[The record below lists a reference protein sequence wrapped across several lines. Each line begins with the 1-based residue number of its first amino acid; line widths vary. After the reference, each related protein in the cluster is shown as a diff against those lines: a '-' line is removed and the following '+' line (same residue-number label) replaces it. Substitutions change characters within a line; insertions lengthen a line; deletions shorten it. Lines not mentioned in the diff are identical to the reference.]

1 MKSRNLPIALS
12 LNENKTSLDFLKG
25 TRTRT
30 INPKLKLISHR
41 CGLSGQISLVTSFR
55 ENMLFLAI
63 LSIFGFSDSDEDVGT
78 VIGIDLGTTFSCV
91 GVFQKGKVEIIANE
105 VGNRIT
111 PSIVSFSEGQ
121 RFVGD
126 SAVPQLISNPR
137 NTVFAVKRL
146 IGRRFN
152 DPEVQGEIGR
162 LPYKVIDKNDRPLI
176 ELEFKGETKT
186 LSPEE
191 ISAMVLTKM
200 KNVAEDY
207 LGKTIKNAVVTV
219 PAYFNDAQRK
229 ATKDAGAIAGLNVMR
244 ILNEPTAAAI
254 AYGLDKKDNQKILVF
269 DLGGGTFDVSLLSIE
284 DSFFEVLATAGD
296 THLGG
301 EDFDNRVV
309 DHFLDVFKRRTGK
322 DASKDVKAVAKLKR
336 EAEKAKR
343 ALSTLHQT
351 RIEIEG
357 FFDGEDLSEPFTR
370 ARFEELNM
378 DLFRKTMQ
386 PVQQVLKDSQV
397 SKHEVDEIVLVG
409 GSTRLPKIQQ
419 LVRDFFNGKAP
430 CKSIN
435 PDEAVAYGAAVEGGV
450 LSDDPDAQDIVIINV
465 NSLTLGV
472 ETVGGV
478 MAELIP
484 RNTRIP
490 VKKTQTFVTSQ
501 DDQEYVRVQIFEG
514 ERAMTRDNHFLGA
527 FDLTGLPPG
536 PRGSVQIQVTF
547 ELDQNNMLK
556 VTAENGD
563 NKESITI
570 NAQEARLSEDE
581 REEAIRNAQDWVAED
596 EKTKA
601 AVNAKNNLEQ
611 IVYSAKNNLGKDEVK
626 ERLSEEERKELK
638 RIVRETIDW
647 IESNSDEE
655 AEVYDEKRK
664 EVVPLLSALL
674 NEPGVSAGVPGGLGD
689 DDDDDDDFD
698 ENEEVGEL

>member
-1 MKSRNLPIALS
+1 MVSLLS
-12 LNENKTSLDFLKG
+12 LFL
-25 TRTRT
+25 
-30 INPKLKLISHR
+30 
-41 CGLSGQISLVTSFR
+41 CQVLS
-55 ENMLFLAI
+55 EK
-63 LSIFGFSDSDEDVGT
+63 DSEVGT

-105 VGNRIT
+105 IGNRIT
-111 PSIVSFSEGQ
+111 PSIVAFHDGQ

-126 SAVPQLISNPR
+126 SASPFIISNPQ
-137 NTVFAVKRL
+137 NSVFSVKRL
-146 IGRRFN
+146 IGRRYT
-152 DPEVQGEIGR
+152 DPEVQSELKR
-162 LPYKVIDKNDRPLI
+162 LPYKVIDKDNRPYVEI
-176 ELEFKGETKT
+176 DIKGETKV

-191 ISAMVLTKM
+191 ISALILTKM

-207 LGKTIKNAVVTV
+207 LGKPVKSAVVTV

-229 ATKDAGAIAGLNVMR
+229 ATKDAGAIAGLDVKR

-309 DHFLDVFKRRTGK
+309 DHFVDVFKRRTGK
-322 DASKDVKAVAKLKR
+322 DATSDSKSIAKLKR
-336 EAEKAKR
+336 EVEKAKR

-351 RIEIEG
+351 RIEIEN

-378 DLFRKTMQ
+378 DLFRKTMA
-386 PVQQVLKDSQV
+386 PVQQVLKDAGV

-409 GSTRLPKIQQ
+409 GSTRIPKVQQ

-450 LSDDPDAQDIVIINV
+450 LSDDPDAHDIIIINV
-465 NSLTLGV
+465 NSLTLGI
-472 ETVGGV
+472 ETFGGV

-490 VKKTQTFVTSQ
+490 VKKTQTFTNAA
-501 DDQEYVRVQIFEG
+501 DDQETVRIQIFEG

-536 PRGSVQIQVTF
+536 PRGSVQIEVTF
-547 ELDQNNMLK
+547 ELDQNNILK
-556 VTAENGD
+556 VTAENKASN
-563 NKESITI
+563 NKETITI
-570 NAQEARLSEDE
+570 NAQEARLSEEE
-581 REEAIRNAQDWVAED
+581 REEAIRAAEEWASED
-596 EKTKA
+596 EKTKM
-601 AVNAKNNLEQ
+601 AVQSRNNLEML
-611 IVYSAKNNLGKDEVK
+611 IYTAKSNLGKDETK
-626 ERLSEEERKELK
+626 ERLTDEERKELK
-638 RIVRETIDW
+638 KAIKEAIEW
-647 IESNSDEE
+647 LESNPDEDS
-655 AEVYDEKRK
+655 EVYEDKRK
-664 EVVPLLSALL
+664 ELSQVLSPIMGQKNSL
-674 NEPGVSAGVPGGLGD
+674 EMSND
-689 DDDDDDDFD
+689 DEDEDDEF
-698 ENEEVGEL
+698 GEI

>member
-1 MKSRNLPIALS
+1 MLL
-12 LNENKTSLDFLKG
+12 L
-25 TRTRT
+25 
-30 INPKLKLISHR
+30 LILTVLEVS
-41 CGLSGQISLVTSFR
+41 
-55 ENMLFLAI
+55 A
-63 LSIFGFSDSDEDVGT
+63 DEEEIGT

-91 GVFQKGKVEIIANE
+91 GVFQNGKVEIIANE
-105 VGNRIT
+105 AGNRIT
-111 PSIVSFSEGQ
+111 PSVVSFTENQ

-126 SAVPQLISNPR
+126 SATPQMISNPK
-137 NTVFAVKRL
+137 NTVFAIKRL
-146 IGRRFN
+146 IGRRYN
-152 DPEVQGEIGR
+152 DPEVQNELKR
-162 LPYKVIDKNDRPLI
+162 LPYKVVDRNDRPYVEI
-176 ELEFKGETKT
+176 DFKSEVKN

-200 KNVAEDY
+200 KNIAEDY
-207 LGKTIKNAVVTV
+207 IGKTVKNAVVTV

-309 DHFLDVFKRRTGK
+309 DHFFDVFKCRTGK
-322 DASKDVKAVAKLKR
+322 DASSDIKAMAKLKR

-378 DLFRKTMQ
+378 DLFRKTMT
-386 PVQQVLKDSQV
+386 PVQQVLKDAQV

-419 LVRDFFNGKAP
+419 LVRDFFNGKSP

-472 ETVGGV
+472 ETVGGI

-490 VKKTQTFVTSQ
+490 VKKVQTFVTSQ

-536 PRGSVQIQVTF
+536 PRGTVQIQVTF
-547 ELDQNNMLK
+547 ELDQNNILK
-556 VTAENGD
+556 VTAENGE

-570 NAQEARLSEDE
+570 NAQEARLSETDK
-581 REEAIRNAQDWVAED
+581 EEAIRNAQDWAQED
-596 EKTKA
+596 EKIKLS
-601 AVNAKNNLEQ
+601 VQAKNSLEML
-611 IVYSAKNNLGKDEVK
+611 IYSAKSNLNKDEIK
-626 ERLSEEERKELK
+626 KKIDDDERKELK
-638 RIVRETIDW
+638 KAIREAFDW
-647 IESNSDEE
+647 IESNGDED
-655 AEVYDEKRK
+655 AEIYEQKRK
-664 EVVPLLSALL
+664 EYEKILRKVISNTP
-674 NEPGVSAGVPGGLGD
+674 ESAGLAEVI
-689 DDDDDDDFD
+689 DDDDDFEEND
-698 ENEEVGEL
+698 ELIDL

>member
-1 MKSRNLPIALS
+1 MIFFA
-12 LNENKTSLDFLKG
+12 
-25 TRTRT
+25 
-30 INPKLKLISHR
+30 
-41 CGLSGQISLVTSFR
+41 
-55 ENMLFLAI
+55 LFL
-63 LSIFGFSDSDEDVGT
+63 LGFQAADDDDGEIGT

-126 SAVPQLISNPR
+126 SAMPLLISNPH

-146 IGRRFN
+146 IGRRF
-152 DPEVQGEIGR
+152 DDAEVQSEIGR
-162 LPYKVIDKNDRPLI
+162 LPYKVVDKDNRPYI
-176 ELEFKGETKT
+176 ELEIKGEKKL

-191 ISAMVLTKM
+191 ISALVLSKM
-200 KNVAEDY
+200 KSVAEDY
-207 LGKTIKNAVVTV
+207 LGKEIKNAVVTV

-229 ATKDAGAIAGLNVMR
+229 ATKDAGAIAGLNVKR

-284 DSFFEVLATAGD
+284 DAFFEVLATAGD

-322 DASKDVKAVAKLKR
+322 DASVDAKAVAKLKR

-351 RIEIEG
+351 RIEIEN

-386 PVQQVLKDSQV
+386 PVQQVLKDSGV

-450 LSDDPDAQDIVIINV
+450 LSDDPDAQEIVIINV

-472 ETVGGV
+472 ETIGGV
-478 MAELIP
+478 MHELIP

-490 VKKTQTFVTSQ
+490 AKKTHTFQTAR
-501 DDQEYVRVQIFEG
+501 DDQESVKIQIFEG
-514 ERAMTRDNHFLGA
+514 ERAMTKDNHFLGS

-536 PRGSVQIQVTF
+536 PRGSVQFQVTF
-547 ELDQNNMLK
+547 ELDQNNILK
-556 VTAENGD
+556 VTAEDMTSD

-581 REEAIRNAQDWVAED
+581 REEAIRNAEEWAAED
-596 EKTKA
+596 ERTRNS
-601 AVNAKNNLEQ
+601 VNARNDLEMF
-611 IVYSAKNNLGKDEVK
+611 VYQGKRALKKDEVK
-626 ERLSEEERKELK
+626 ERLSEDERRELK
-638 RIVRETIDW
+638 RSVRETLDW
-647 IESNSDEE
+647 IESNQDED
-655 AEVYDEKRK
+655 AEVYEEKKK
-664 EVVPLLSALL
+664 EMAEILAPVLGADASAQKMDI
-674 NEPGVSAGVPGGLGD
+674 EGGEDDVDDGD
-689 DDDDDDDFD
+689 FEDDII
-698 ENEEVGEL
+698 GEL

>member
-1 MKSRNLPIALS
+1 MT
-12 LNENKTSLDFLKG
+12 TSLMFLFFFNL
-25 TRTRT
+25 
-30 INPKLKLISHR
+30 INLIKSE
-41 CGLSGQISLVTSFR
+41 S
-55 ENMLFLAI
+55 
-63 LSIFGFSDSDEDVGT
+63 EDGVGT

-111 PSIVSFSEGQ
+111 PSVVSFSEGQ

-126 SAVPQLISNPR
+126 SAMPQLISNPY
-137 NTVFAVKRL
+137 NTIYAIKRL
-146 IGRRFN
+146 VGRRFT
-152 DPEVQGEIGR
+152 DPEVQGELKR
-162 LPYKVIDKNDRPLI
+162 LPYKVIDKDNRPYVSVDM
-176 ELEFKGETKT
+176 KGEQKE

-200 KNVAEDY
+200 KNIAEDY

-301 EDFDNRVV
+301 EDFDNRCV

-322 DASKDVKAVAKLKR
+322 DASSDPKSVAKLKR
-336 EAEKAKR
+336 ESEKAKR

-351 RIEIEG
+351 RIEIEN
-357 FFDGEDLSEPFTR
+357 FYDGEDLSEPFTR

-378 DLFRKTMQ
+378 DLFRKTMA
-386 PVQQVLKDSQV
+386 PVQQVLKDAGV

-450 LSDDPDAQDIVIINV
+450 LSDDPDAQEIVIINV

-501 DDQEYVRVQIFEG
+501 DDQEYVRIQIFEG

-536 PRGSVQIQVTF
+536 PRGTVQVQVTF
-547 ELDQNNMLK
+547 ELDQNNILK
-556 VTAENGD
+556 VTAENKASN

-570 NAQEARLSEDE
+570 NAQEARLSEEE
-581 REEAIRNAQDWVAED
+581 REEAIRAAEEWAAED
-596 EKTKA
+596 EKTKNS
-601 AVNAKNNLEQ
+601 VQSRNNLEML
-611 IVYSAKNNLGKDEVK
+611 VYSAKANLGKDETK
-626 ERLSEEERKELK
+626 ERLSDDERKEMK
-638 RIVRETIDW
+638 KTIREALEW
-647 IESNSDEE
+647 MEANPDED
-655 AEVYDEKRK
+655 AEVYEDKRK
-664 EVVPLLSALL
+664 ELSQALSPIL
-674 NEPGVSAGVPGGLGD
+674 QSGQPGIKEDDED
-689 DDDDDDDFD
+689 DDNDD
-698 ENEEVGEL
+698 EEIGEL

>member
-1 MKSRNLPIALS
+1 MVLFFLS
-12 LNENKTSLDFLKG
+12 LA
-25 TRTRT
+25 
-30 INPKLKLISHR
+30 
-41 CGLSGQISLVTSFR
+41 
-55 ENMLFLAI
+55 LFTK
-63 LSIFGFSDSDEDVGT
+63 SEDEEVGT

-111 PSIVSFSEGQ
+111 PSVVSFSEGQ
-121 RFVGD
+121 RFTGD
-126 SAVPQLISNPR
+126 SAMPHLISNPQ
-137 NTVFAVKRL
+137 NTIFAIKRM
-146 IGRRFN
+146 IGRRFT
-152 DPEVQGEIGR
+152 DPEVQGELKR
-162 LPYKVIDKNDRPLI
+162 LPYKVIDKDNRPYVQVDI
-176 ELEFKGETKT
+176 KGEPKE

-200 KNVAEDY
+200 KNIAEDY
-207 LGKTIKNAVVTV
+207 LGKAIKNAVVTV

-322 DASKDVKAVAKLKR
+322 DASVDSKSVAKLKR
-336 EAEKAKR
+336 ESEKAKR

-351 RIEIEG
+351 RIEIEN

-378 DLFRKTMQ
+378 DLFRKTMA
-386 PVQQVLKDSQV
+386 PVQQVLKDSGV

-450 LSDDPDAQDIVIINV
+450 LSDDPDAQEIIIINV

-501 DDQEYVRVQIFEG
+501 DDQEYVRIQIFEG
-514 ERAMTRDNHFLGA
+514 ERAMTKDNHFLGA
-527 FDLTGLPPG
+527 FDLTGLPAG
-536 PRGSVQIQVTF
+536 PRGTVQVQVTF
-547 ELDQNNMLK
+547 ELDQNNILK
-556 VTAENGD
+556 VTAENKASN

-570 NAQEARLSEDE
+570 NAQEARLSEEE
-581 REEAIRNAQDWVAED
+581 REEAIRAAEEWAAED

-601 AVNAKNNLEQ
+601 SVQSRNNLEML
-611 IVYSAKNNLGKDEVK
+611 VYSAKANLGKDETK
-626 ERLSEEERKELK
+626 ERLSDDERKEIK
-638 RIVRETIDW
+638 KTIREALEW
-647 IESNSDEE
+647 LEANPDED
-655 AEVYDEKRK
+655 AEVYEDKRK
-664 EVVPLLSALL
+664 ELSQVLSPVLQSGAV
-674 NEPGVSAGVPGGLGD
+674 NPSGEDEDED
-689 DDDDDDDFD
+689 D
-698 ENEEVGEL
+698 EEIGEL

>member
-1 MKSRNLPIALS
+1 MFLLLS
-12 LNENKTSLDFLKG
+12 
-25 TRTRT
+25 
-30 INPKLKLISHR
+30 
-41 CGLSGQISLVTSFR
+41 V
-55 ENMLFLAI
+55 LAV
-63 LSIFGFSDSDEDVGT
+63 FGVCADDEEIGT

-126 SAVPQLISNPR
+126 SAMPQMISNPK
-137 NTVFAVKRL
+137 NTIFAIKRL

-152 DPEVQGEIGR
+152 DPEVQGELKR
-162 LPYKVIDKNDRPLI
+162 LPYKVVSKNDRPYV
-176 ELEFKGETKT
+176 ELEFKGEVKT

-207 LGKTIKNAVVTV
+207 LGKTIKHAVVTV

-322 DASKDVKAVAKLKR
+322 DASTDVKAVAKLKR
-336 EAEKAKR
+336 ESEKAKR

-378 DLFRKTMQ
+378 DLFRKTMA

-536 PRGSVQIQVTF
+536 PRGTVQIQVTF
-547 ELDQNNMLK
+547 ELDQNNILK

-581 REEAIRNAQDWVAED
+581 REEAIRNAQDWAQED
-596 EKTKA
+596 EKTKSS
-601 AVNAKNNLEQ
+601 VQAKNNLEML
-611 IVYSAKNNLGKDEVK
+611 VYSAKTNLNKDEVK
-626 ERLSEEERKELK
+626 ERLTDEERKELK
-638 RIVRETIDW
+638 KTVREAIDW
-647 IESNSDEE
+647 IESNSEEE
-655 AEVYDEKRK
+655 AEVYEQKRK
-664 EVVPLLSALL
+664 EYAQILQKVISDTPGAAGGAAGASA
-674 NEPGVSAGVPGGLGD
+674 EAG

-698 ENEEVGEL
+698 ENDEVGEL

>member
-1 MKSRNLPIALS
+1 MLL
-12 LNENKTSLDFLKG
+12 L
-25 TRTRT
+25 
-30 INPKLKLISHR
+30 LILTVLEVS
-41 CGLSGQISLVTSFR
+41 
-55 ENMLFLAI
+55 A
-63 LSIFGFSDSDEDVGT
+63 DEEEIGT

-91 GVFQKGKVEIIANE
+91 GVFQNGKVEIIANE
-105 VGNRIT
+105 AGNRIT
-111 PSIVSFSEGQ
+111 PSVVSFTENQ

-126 SAVPQLISNPR
+126 SATPQMISNPK
-137 NTVFAVKRL
+137 NTIFAVKRL
-146 IGRRFN
+146 IGRRYN
-152 DPEVQGEIGR
+152 DPEVQNELKR
-162 LPYKVIDKNDRPLI
+162 LPYKVVDRNDRPYVEI
-176 ELEFKGETKT
+176 DFKGEVKN

-200 KNVAEDY
+200 KNIAEDY
-207 LGKTIKNAVVTV
+207 IGKTVKNAVVTV

-309 DHFLDVFKRRTGK
+309 DHFFDVFKRRTGK
-322 DASKDVKAVAKLKR
+322 DASTDIKAMAKLKR

-378 DLFRKTMQ
+378 DLFRKTMT
-386 PVQQVLKDSQV
+386 PVQQVLKDAQV

-419 LVRDFFNGKAP
+419 LVRDFFNGKSP

-472 ETVGGV
+472 ETVGGI

-490 VKKTQTFVTSQ
+490 VKKVQTFVTSQ

-536 PRGSVQIQVTF
+536 PRGTVQIQVTF
-547 ELDQNNMLK
+547 ELDQNNILK
-556 VTAENGD
+556 VTAENGE

-570 NAQEARLSEDE
+570 NAQEARLSETDK
-581 REEAIRNAQDWVAED
+581 EEAIRNAQDWAQED
-596 EKTKA
+596 EKIKLS
-601 AVNAKNNLEQ
+601 VQAKNSLEML
-611 IVYSAKNNLGKDEVK
+611 IYSAKSNLNKDEIK
-626 ERLSEEERKELK
+626 S
-638 RIVRETIDW
+638 
-647 IESNSDEE
+647 SN
-655 AEVYDEKRK
+655 R
-664 EVVPLLSALL
+664 
-674 NEPGVSAGVPGGLGD
+674 
-689 DDDDDDDFD
+689 
-698 ENEEVGEL
+698 

>member
-1 MKSRNLPIALS
+1 MMFNL
-12 LNENKTSLDFLKG
+12 
-25 TRTRT
+25 
-30 INPKLKLISHR
+30 
-41 CGLSGQISLVTSFR
+41 
-55 ENMLFLAI
+55 LFLFCFVR
-63 LSIFGFSDSDEDVGT
+63 SEEDEIGT

-111 PSIVSFSEGQ
+111 PSIVSFNEGQ

-126 SAVPQLISNPR
+126 SASPLLISNPV
-137 NTVFAVKRL
+137 NSVFAVKRL
-146 IGRRFN
+146 VGRRFN
-152 DPEVQGEIGR
+152 DPEVQGEIKH
-162 LPYKVIDKNDRPLI
+162 LPYNVVDKNGKPYI
-176 ELEFKGETKT
+176 ELEIKGEKKQ

-191 ISAMVLTKM
+191 ISSMILQKM
-200 KNVAEDY
+200 KNIAEDY
-207 LGKTIKNAVVTV
+207 LGKKIQNAVVTV
-219 PAYFNDAQRK
+219 PAYFNDNQRK

-284 DSFFEVLATAGD
+284 DAFFEVLATAGD

-309 DHFLDVFKRRTGK
+309 DHFLEVFKKRTGK
-322 DASKDVKAVAKLKR
+322 DASVDVKAVAKLKR

-351 RIEIEG
+351 RIEIEN
-357 FFDGEDLSEPFTR
+357 FFDGEDLSEQFTR

-378 DLFRKTMQ
+378 DLFRKTMV
-386 PVQQVLKDSQV
+386 PVQQVLKDSGV

-419 LVRDFFNGKAP
+419 LVKDFFNGKAP

-450 LSDDPDAQDIVIINV
+450 LSDDPDAQEIVIINV

-478 MAELIP
+478 MHELIP

-490 VKKTQTFVTSQ
+490 VKKTHTFQTAR
-501 DDQEYVRVQIFEG
+501 DDQESVKIQVFEG
-514 ERAMTRDNHFLGA
+514 ERALTKDNHFLGS
-527 FDLTGLPPG
+527 FDLSGLPPG
-536 PRGSVQIQVTF
+536 PRGTVQFQVTF
-547 ELDQNNMLK
+547 ELDQNNILK
-556 VTAENGD
+556 VTAEDMTSD

-581 REEAIRNAQDWVAED
+581 REEALRNAEEWAAED
-596 EKTKA
+596 EKTRQS
-601 AVNAKNNLEQ
+601 VNARNDLEMLTYQ
-611 IVYSAKNNLGKDEVK
+611 GKRALKKDEVK
-626 ERLSEEERKELK
+626 ARLSEDERQELK
-638 RIVRETIDW
+638 KSIRETLDW
-647 IESNSDEE
+647 IESNQEE
-655 AEVYDEKRK
+655 DAEVYEEKKRELAELLQPVLGNDVQQPSSMGSAENDDADDED
-664 EVVPLLSALL
+664 E
-674 NEPGVSAGVPGGLGD
+674 D
-689 DDDDDDDFD
+689 DD
-698 ENEEVGEL
+698 VIGEL

>member
-1 MKSRNLPIALS
+1 MTVSFNSGDVWPEIISQKMLLS
-12 LNENKTSLDFLKG
+12 L
-25 TRTRT
+25 
-30 INPKLKLISHR
+30 
-41 CGLSGQISLVTSFR
+41 V
-55 ENMLFLAI
+55 FLAA
-63 LSIFGFSDSDEDVGT
+63 LGRADDDEEVGT

-121 RFVGD
+121 RFIGD
-126 SAVPQLISNPR
+126 SAMPQLISNPR
-137 NTVFAVKRL
+137 NTIFAVKRL

-152 DPEVQGEIGR
+152 DPEVQGELKR
-162 LPYKVIDKNDRPLI
+162 LPYKVIDKDGRPYV
-176 ELEFKGETKT
+176 EVEFKGESKQ
-186 LSPEE
+186 LAPEE
-191 ISAMVLTKM
+191 VSAMVLTKM

-322 DASKDVKAVAKLKR
+322 DASTDVKAVAKLKR

-378 DLFRKTMQ
+378 DLFRKTMA
-386 PVQQVLKDSQV
+386 PVQQVLKDSGV

-419 LVRDFFNGKAP
+419 LVKDFFNGKSP

-514 ERAMTRDNHFLGA
+514 ERAMTKDNHFLGA
-527 FDLTGLPPG
+527 FDLTGLPAG
-536 PRGSVQIQVTF
+536 PRGTVQIQVTF
-547 ELDQNNMLK
+547 ELDQNNILK
-556 VTAENGD
+556 VTAEDKSG

-581 REEAIRNAQDWVAED
+581 REEAIKNAEQWAADD
-596 EKTKA
+596 ERQRA
-601 AVNAKNNLEQ
+601 SINAKNNLEM
-611 IVYSAKNNLGKDEVK
+611 IIYTAKRELGKDEVK
-626 ERLSEEERKELK
+626 ERLSDDERKELK
-638 RIVRETIDW
+638 KTVRESQDW
-647 IESNSDEE
+647 LEANPEE
-655 AEVYDEKRK
+655 DAETYEEKRK
-664 EVVPLLSALL
+664 ELSQILAPVLQ
-674 NEPGVSAGVPGGLGD
+674 GTAAAGTGAAPAAGEAA
-689 DDDDDDDFD
+689 DDDFD
-698 ENEEVGEL
+698 DDEEIGQL

>member
-1 MKSRNLPIALS
+1 MLLS
-12 LNENKTSLDFLKG
+12 LVFFAALGRAD
-25 TRTRT
+25 
-30 INPKLKLISHR
+30 
-41 CGLSGQISLVTSFR
+41 
-55 ENMLFLAI
+55 
-63 LSIFGFSDSDEDVGT
+63 DDEEVGT

-111 PSIVSFSEGQ
+111 PSIVSFNEGQ
-121 RFVGD
+121 RFIGD
-126 SAVPQLISNPR
+126 SAMPQLISNPR
-137 NTVFAVKRL
+137 NTIFAVKRL

-152 DPEVQGEIGR
+152 DPEVQGELKR
-162 LPYKVIDKNDRPLI
+162 LPYKVIDKDGRPYV
-176 ELEFKGETKT
+176 EVEFKGEAKQ
-186 LSPEE
+186 LAPEE
-191 ISAMVLTKM
+191 VSAMVLTKM

-322 DASKDVKAVAKLKR
+322 DASGDVKAVAKLKR

-343 ALSTLHQT
+343 ALSTLHQS

-378 DLFRKTMQ
+378 DLFRKTMA
-386 PVQQVLKDSQV
+386 PVQQVLKDSGV

-409 GSTRLPKIQQ
+409 GSTRLPKGQQ
-419 LVRDFFNGKAP
+419 LVKDFFNGKSP

-514 ERAMTRDNHFLGA
+514 ERAMTKDNHFLGA

-547 ELDQNNMLK
+547 ELDQNNILK
-556 VTAENGD
+556 VTAEDKSG

-581 REEAIRNAQDWVAED
+581 REEAIKNAEQWAADD
-596 EKTKA
+596 ERQRA
-601 AVNAKNNLEQ
+601 SINAKNNLEMV
-611 IVYSAKNNLGKDEVK
+611 IYTAKRELGKDEVK
-626 ERLSEEERKELK
+626 ERLSDDERKELK
-638 RIVRETIDW
+638 KTVREAQDW
-647 IESNSDEE
+647 LEANPEE
-655 AEVYDEKRK
+655 DADTYEEKRK
-664 EVVPLLSALL
+664 EISQILTPVLQGTAAGNAGSA
-674 NEPGVSAGVPGGLGD
+674 PAAGEAAG
-689 DDDDDDDFD
+689 DDFD
-698 ENEEVGEL
+698 DDEEIGQL

>member
-1 MKSRNLPIALS
+1 MLL
-12 LNENKTSLDFLKG
+12 L
-25 TRTRT
+25 
-30 INPKLKLISHR
+30 LILTVLEVS
-41 CGLSGQISLVTSFR
+41 
-55 ENMLFLAI
+55 A
-63 LSIFGFSDSDEDVGT
+63 DEEEIGT

-91 GVFQKGKVEIIANE
+91 GVFQNGKVEIIANE
-105 VGNRIT
+105 AGNRIT
-111 PSIVSFSEGQ
+111 PSVVSFTENQ

-126 SAVPQLISNPR
+126 SATPQMISNPK
-137 NTVFAVKRL
+137 NTIFAVKRL
-146 IGRRFN
+146 IGRRYN
-152 DPEVQGEIGR
+152 DPEVQNELKR
-162 LPYKVIDKNDRPLI
+162 LPYKVVDRNDRPYVEI
-176 ELEFKGETKT
+176 DFKGEVKN

-200 KNVAEDY
+200 KNIAEDY
-207 LGKTIKNAVVTV
+207 IGKTVKNAVVTV

-309 DHFLDVFKRRTGK
+309 DHFFDVFKRRTGK
-322 DASKDVKAVAKLKR
+322 DASTDIKAMAKLKR

-378 DLFRKTMQ
+378 DLFRKTMT
-386 PVQQVLKDSQV
+386 PVQQVLKDAQV

-419 LVRDFFNGKAP
+419 LVRDFFNGKSP

-472 ETVGGV
+472 ETVGGI

-490 VKKTQTFVTSQ
+490 VKKVQTFVTSQ

-536 PRGSVQIQVTF
+536 PRGTVQIQVTF
-547 ELDQNNMLK
+547 ELDQNNILK
-556 VTAENGD
+556 VTAENGE

-570 NAQEARLSEDE
+570 NAQEARLSETDK
-581 REEAIRNAQDWVAED
+581 EEAIRNAQDWAQED
-596 EKTKA
+596 EKIKLS
-601 AVNAKNNLEQ
+601 VQAKNSLEML
-611 IVYSAKNNLGKDEVK
+611 IYSAKSNLNKDEIK
-626 ERLSEEERKELK
+626 EKIDDDERKELK
-638 RIVRETIDW
+638 KAIREAFDW
-647 IESNSDEE
+647 IESNGDED
-655 AEVYDEKRK
+655 AEIYEQKRK
-664 EVVPLLSALL
+664 EYEKILRKVISNTP
-674 NEPGVSAGVPGGLGD
+674 ESAGLAEVI
-689 DDDDDDDFD
+689 DDDDDFEEND
-698 ENEEVGEL
+698 ELIDL

>member
-1 MKSRNLPIALS
+1 ML
-12 LNENKTSLDFLKG
+12 
-25 TRTRT
+25 
-30 INPKLKLISHR
+30 
-41 CGLSGQISLVTSFR
+41 
-55 ENMLFLAI
+55 MLFV
-63 LSIFGFSDSDEDVGT
+63 LSRLCRSADEPVIGT

-111 PSIVSFSEGQ
+111 PSIVSFNEGQ

-126 SAVPQLISNPR
+126 SALPQMISNPR

-152 DPEVQGEIGR
+152 DPEVQSELKR
-162 LPYKVIDKNDRPLI
+162 LPYKVIDKDGRPYI
-176 ELEFKGETKT
+176 ELSVKTGETKA

-191 ISAMVLTKM
+191 ISALVLMKM
-200 KNVAEDY
+200 KNVAEEF
-207 LGKTIKNAVVTV
+207 LGKSIKNAVVTV

-322 DASKDVKAVAKLKR
+322 DATGDLKAVAKLKR
-336 EAEKAKR
+336 ESEKAKR

-378 DLFRKTMQ
+378 DLFRKTMA
-386 PVQQVLKDSQV
+386 PVQQVLKDSGV

-409 GSTRLPKIQQ
+409 GSTRTPKIQQ

-450 LSDDPDAQDIVIINV
+450 LSDDPDAQNIVIINV

-536 PRGSVQIQVTF
+536 ARGTVQIQVTF

-556 VTAENGD
+556 VIAEDKTSN
-563 NKESITI
+563 NKQSITI
-570 NAQEARLSEDE
+570 NAQEARLSEEE
-581 REEAIRNAQDWVAED
+581 REEAIRAAEDWVVED
-596 EKTKA
+596 ERRRN
-601 AVNAKNNLEQ
+601 AVNAKNNLDML
-611 IVYSAKNNLGKDEVK
+611 IDSAKKELGKADVK
-626 ERLSEEERKELK
+626 ERLSAEERKELK
-638 RIVRETIDW
+638 KTVREA
-647 IESNSDEE
+647 IEWLEAMPDED
-655 AEVYDEKRK
+655 AETYDEKRK
-664 EVVPLLSALL
+664 ELAQILAPVTHGSVALGA
-674 NEPGVSAGVPGGLGD
+674 PAPAD
-689 DDDDDDDFD
+689 DDVDDEFEDDEDLA
-698 ENEEVGEL
+698 GL